1 MLEVT
6 YILHNLDR
14 EGNRLDIR
22 HQLLRRD
29 MFESEQ
35 ACIDSWAYLK
45 DSTEVEIRSTRK
57 LTEKEVEIKNAT
69 ARRIAQDYRQGVY
82 NGD

>member
-1 MLEVT
+1 MIEIS

-14 EGNRLDIR
+14 DGNRLDLKN
-22 HQLLRRD
+22 QLLRKD

-35 ACIDSWAYLK
+35 ACIDAWAYL
-45 DSTEVEIRSTRK
+45 DRSEVEIRSTRE
-57 LTEKEVEIKNAT
+57 LTQEEVDLKIAT
-69 ARRIAQDYRQGVY
+69 ARRIAQDYRPGVY